1 LARLSKR
8 SLYAVLCFFSVAVFV
23 ATALQQM
30 GLQVPSDARTRSTS
44 SGLNL
49 GTILS
54 GMLLLAVAS
63 HLWMAIN
70 GNKTDS
76 VHFIDNL
83 HYRKL
88 LPSAVSGALFATGLS
103 VSGMANPEKVGAFLN
118 MGGITD
124 HTFDPTL
131 VFVMVGGLLVSF
143 ASYQFVSEFNVVKVS
158 AATFSCTRPCS
169 LAEKM
174 NTLLCSHTP
183 FFTESQSSAM
193 SPFSDFLEER

>member
-1 LARLSKR
+1 
-8 SLYAVLCFFSVAVFV
+8 
-23 ATALQQM
+23 M

-118 MGGITD
+118 MGGIAD

-143 ASYQFVSEFNVVKVS
+143 ASYQFVSEFNVVKNPK
-158 AATFSCTRPCS
+158 ALQCP
-169 LAEKM
+169 L
-174 NTLLCSHTP
+174 
-183 FFTESQSSAM
+183 SQTS
-193 SPFSDFLEER
+193 